1 MYRAA
6 VNCVKI
12 FDNILCRQLPRNLVD
27 TFILHLQGSTS
38 RQCGDTAAMLKW
50 MVTAATARAGDR
62 SDEVSLAESGCGDLA
77 NTAAIADIFTISGGG
92 AAAAAT
98 YRTLESQS
106 SGYSSAAAGLQPA
119 VARDTRPE
127 TPRLKRDCPSPR

>member
-1 MYRAA
+1 
-6 VNCVKI
+6 
-12 FDNILCRQLPRNLVD
+12 
-27 TFILHLQGSTS
+27 
-38 RQCGDTAAMLKW
+38 MLKW

-92 AAAAAT
+92 AAAAT

-119 VARDTRPE
+119 VVRDTRPE
-127 TPRLKRDCPSPR
+127 TPSLKRDCPSPR

>member
-1 MYRAA
+1 
-6 VNCVKI
+6 
-12 FDNILCRQLPRNLVD
+12 
-27 TFILHLQGSTS
+27 
-38 RQCGDTAAMLKW
+38 MLKW

-92 AAAAAT
+92 AAAAAAT

-127 TPRLKRDCPSPR
+127 TPSLKRDCPSPR

>member
-1 MYRAA
+1 
-6 VNCVKI
+6 
-12 FDNILCRQLPRNLVD
+12 
-27 TFILHLQGSTS
+27 
-38 RQCGDTAAMLKW
+38 MLKW
-50 MVTAATARAGDR
+50 MVTAAAARAGDR
-62 SDEVSLAESGCGDLA
+62 SDEVSLAESGRGELA
-77 NTAAIADIFTISGGG
+77 NTATLADIFTISG

-106 SGYSSAAAGLQPA
+106 SGYSSAGRQPA

>member
-1 MYRAA
+1 
-6 VNCVKI
+6 
-12 FDNILCRQLPRNLVD
+12 
-27 TFILHLQGSTS
+27 
-38 RQCGDTAAMLKW
+38 MLKW
-50 MVTAATARAGDR
+50 MVTAAAARAGDR
-62 SDEVSLAESGCGDLA
+62 SDEVSLAESGRGELA
-77 NTAAIADIFTISGGG
+77 NTAALADIFTISGGG

-106 SGYSSAAAGLQPA
+106 SGYSSAGRQPA

>member
-1 MYRAA
+1 
-6 VNCVKI
+6 
-12 FDNILCRQLPRNLVD
+12 
-27 TFILHLQGSTS
+27 
-38 RQCGDTAAMLKW
+38 MLKW
-50 MVTAATARAGDR
+50 MVTAAAGRAGDR
-62 SDEVSLAESGCGDLA
+62 SDEVSLAESGRGELA
-77 NTAAIADIFTISGGG
+77 NTATLADIFTISGGG
-92 AAAAAT
+92 AAAT